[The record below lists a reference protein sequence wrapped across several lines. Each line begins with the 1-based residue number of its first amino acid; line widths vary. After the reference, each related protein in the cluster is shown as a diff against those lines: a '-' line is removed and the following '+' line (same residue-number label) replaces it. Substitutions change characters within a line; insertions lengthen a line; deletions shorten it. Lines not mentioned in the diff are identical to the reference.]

1 MKKNKAWVAL
11 LVALV
16 LLTGCGRTASSEE
29 EPSQPVQQEES
40 AEDSGEETSQEEPEE
55 AQQPS
60 LEPEQPQGETQPQ
73 EEPAEENGET
83 EETAETAETA
93 DAGAEE
99 PAGDALW
106 DTILVDM
113 APYLEDAQEQD
124 MSTEERIQAN
134 VGLGYDQ
141 ISQAVLYMGMPTE
154 TPNTTYFFMGK
165 MADGADSQAICDK
178 LNQVMTGWV
187 ETYKQGY
194 LQGNAEYDIIVSGD
208 LVFAVMHQNAE
219 DFAAICDYLKGLSN

>member
-16 LLTGCGRTASSEE
+16 LLTGCGRTASSGED
-29 EPSQPVQQEES
+29 PSQPVQQEEN
-40 AEDSGEETSQEEPEE
+40 AEGSGEETSREELEE

-60 LEPEQPQGETQPQ
+60 LEPEQPQEETQPQ
-73 EEPAEENGET
+73 EKPAEENGET
-83 EETAETAETA
+83 EETAETA

-106 DTILVDM
+106 DTILADM

>member
-29 EPSQPVQQEES
+29 ESSQPVQQEES
-40 AEDSGEETSQEEPEE
+40 AEDSSGETSQEEPEE

-60 LEPEQPQGETQPQ
+60 LEPEQPQEETQPQ
-73 EEPAEENGET
+73 EKPAEEPGET
-83 EETAETAETA
+83 EETAETA

-106 DTILVDM
+106 DTILTDM

>member
-16 LLTGCGRTASSEE
+16 LLTGCGRTASGEE

-40 AEDSGEETSQEEPEE
+40 AEGSGGETSQEEPEE
-55 AQQPS
+55 TQQPS
-60 LEPEQPQGETQPQ
+60 LEPEQSQEETQTQPQ
-73 EEPAEENGET
+73 EEPAEEPGET
-83 EETAETAETA
+83 EETAETADTEA
-93 DAGAEE
+93 KKPAE
-99 PAGDALW
+99 DALW
-106 DTILVDM
+106 DTILADM